1 MAEISENAPDIAE
14 NVPDNSEELPTIE
27 QKPPEPEKK
36 ARGRPKGSK
45 DTAPRKTRTIMELP
59 PDPEP
64 EPVRARSQAPRRPAR
79 EVEEPPSPPPPPS
92 PRTLF
97 KQASEAMGQLQ
108 GQRES
113 ARRAYWQDAISR
125 SLR

>member
-1 MAEISENAPDIAE
+1 MAEISENAPDNAE

-45 DTAPRKTRTIMELP
+45 DAAPRKTRTIMELP

-79 EVEEPPSPPPPPS
+79 EVEEPPPPPPPPS

>member
-1 MAEISENAPDIAE
+1 MAEISENAPDNAE

-59 PDPEP
+59 PEPEP
-64 EPVRARSQAPRRPAR
+64 APVRARSQAPRRPAR